1 MGWWKKEKK
10 EKKEKK
16 NEILA
21 KNANDT
27 QKQHISQ
34 DGKIILEHKFLK
46 QQHTFQNIKLS
57 MELIYLVPQLKN
69 EDAG

>member
-1 MGWWKKEKK
+1 MQINNFIINIYHASKLIIRRIIFRKKR
-10 EKKEKK
+10 KK

-34 DGKIILEHKFLK
+34 A
-46 QQHTFQNIKLS
+46 
-57 MELIYLVPQLKN
+57 LVSLLN
-69 EDAG
+69 L